1 MLVEARCYSERSITI
16 HQGGPTTAGLKR
28 TRSTEMN
35 SNNKKHPAVH
45 FDERVRINQRKLGS
59 YLKAQYDFIVC
70 GSGSSGSVVAG
81 RLAENP
87 DVSVLLLEAGGD
99 DNIPS
104 VMEPNQWYLNLGS
117 ERGWNFVAHP
127 NPWVYGRVIPTE
139 IGKVFGAAPSI
150 NVMCW

>member
-1 MLVEARCYSERSITI
+1 MA
-16 HQGGPTTAGLKR
+16 QKAKR
-28 TRSTEMN
+28 NVDTEFQAWGSLRSTEMN
-35 SNNKKHPAVH
+35 SNNKKQPAVH

-59 YLKAQYDFIVC
+59 DLKAQYDFIVC

-104 VMEPNQWYLNLGS
+104 VMEPNPWDLKLGS
-117 ERGWNFVAHP
+117 ERDWNFVRQPH
-127 NPWVYGRVIPTE
+127 PWVNGRVIPME
-139 IGKVFGAAPSI
+139 IGKDLG
-150 NVMCW
+150 